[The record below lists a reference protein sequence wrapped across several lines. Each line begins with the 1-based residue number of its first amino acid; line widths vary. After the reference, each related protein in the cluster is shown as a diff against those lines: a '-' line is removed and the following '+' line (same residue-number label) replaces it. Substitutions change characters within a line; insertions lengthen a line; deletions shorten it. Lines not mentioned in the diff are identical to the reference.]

1 MDQKDNET
9 VTVKLITDNRVC
21 IKRNNLEGY
30 CHFSKHKG
38 ALTRSLLKKECHY
51 FEKTKTIPMLIQ

>member
-1 MDQKDNET
+1 MKQT

-21 IKRNNLEGY
+21 IKRNNLVSY

-38 ALTRSLLKKECHY
+38 ALTRSLLKKHECLKKERHY
-51 FEKTKTIPMLIQ
+51 FEKKRQSLC